1 MKPQNAKERNIAFIK
16 YILLFIVTTGLI
28 VLAVFFGTR
37 LPFKENAY
45 LRDKIKTMESQIGE
59 ERRFIG
65 KMMNIKALI
74 DSMNNPNVNVDYL
87 QSLIS
92 SELDEVQNII
102 PPADT
107 TFRKKMYSSLIQTF
121 LELKNSKHS
130 LIKLKDIKMT
140 MDECSK
146 LVDKYKSD
154 MEQTQRDLD
163 ICRQLS
169 RK

>member
-65 KMMNIKALI
+65 KMMNVKALI

-92 SELDEVQNII
+92 SELAEVQNII

>member
-28 VLAVFFGTR
+28 ILAVFFGYR
-37 LPFKENAY
+37 LPIKENAY
-45 LRDKIKTMESQIGE
+45 LRDKIKTMELQIGE
-59 ERRFIG
+59 ERRVAF
-65 KMMNIKALI
+65 KLESIKTLI
-74 DSMNNPNVNVDYL
+74 DSMDMPNVNADYL
-87 QSLIS
+87 QQLAS
-92 SELDEVQNII
+92 SELADVQNGISTT
-102 PPADT
+102 DT
-107 TFRKKMYSSLIQTF
+107 TFRKKMYSSLVQTF
-121 LELKNSKHS
+121 LELKNSKHA
-130 LIKLKDIKMT
+130 LIKMKDVKMT

>member
-1 MKPQNAKERNIAFIK
+1 MRPQNAKERNIAFIK

-28 VLAVFFGTR
+28 VVAVFFGIR

-45 LRDKIKTMESQIGE
+45 LRDKIKTMESQIND
-59 ERRFIG
+59 ERRFMS
-65 KMMNIKALI
+65 KMQNIKALI
-74 DSMNNPNVNVDYL
+74 DSMQNQNVNIEYV
-87 QSLIS
+87 QSLVGS
-92 SELDEVQNII
+92 GLVEAQNII
-102 PPADT
+102 PPGDT

-121 LELKNSKHS
+121 LDYKSAKHS
-130 LIKLKDIKMT
+130 LIKMKDIKAT

-169 RK
+169 KH